1 MENNV
6 VVINDLIVQVAVRG
20 LPIELSYILPQEL
33 SSLGVGSEVTVPL
46 GKRLEKGW
54 IVSIGATEAPH
65 KEPSPSNNQPQLIE
79 DHESKKEKT
88 FKYKSIL
95 QGHPCFDTSSIN
107 LFKWM
112 SEYYGSYLVE
122 AIECATPER
131 TFKKPE
137 FCYTLVNKNLDSLH
151 AIIESLPKSAKA
163 QKSLLSL
170 FIEDIE
176 KSLLHAEL
184 STNDSLIRSAKA
196 LNKKG
201 FLNKEPLD
209 TEYDTTKKTPI
220 SNFILNEEQGKAAH
234 SIINALG
241 NGFKPFLL
249 YGITGSGKTEVY
261 LTAIQEALKNG
272 GSILV
277 VVPEI
282 ALTPQLTKR
291 FEERLG
297 TKIGLLHSKVGAA
310 ERWATWEASLQGKVR
325 VIVGARSA
333 IFAPIE
339 NLALVIVDEEHE
351 GSYKQGEGIRYN
363 GRDIAIMKAKLA
375 GIPIVLGSATP
386 SLETLLHAS
395 KGKYGVLKLTQRA
408 NNAILPTIEV
418 VDMKKYKP
426 KELPSA
432 NISPLLYNAIEETLN
447 KKEQIIL
454 FFNKRGFASYLQC
467 DTCHRVIECPHC
479 SVTLTYYRYKNS
491 LNCHYCGLQR
501 QAPEKCT
508 SCADIV
514 IADDEKKE
522 KKIGHLSEKGSGT
535 EKIHEEIGKL
545 FPDASILRMDRDS
558 TTKKDA
564 VENIIDAM
572 HARSADI
579 LIGTQMIAKGHDLP
593 HVTLVGIIDAD
604 IGLHFP
610 DFRASERTYQLIV
623 QASGRAGRG
632 NIQGKV
638 ILQTK
643 EPNHP
648 TILSAVKN
656 KFQAFAKLELDF
668 REGLSY
674 PPHGRLAR
682 IVVSSPD
689 NSDTIDV
696 SHSLSN
702 FLNFIKKESPTH
714 NFTILGPTKAP
725 IERLSGRYRWHLLIK
740 SKSARTLSLLSK
752 EVRNWKVKLKGIKD
766 ARIIFDIDPI
776 DML

>member
-1 MENNV
+1 MQNKDNTQ
-6 VVINDLIVQVAVRG
+6 INSRVQVAVRG
-20 LPIELSYILPQEL
+20 LPMVLTYSLPDELNY
-33 SSLGVGSEVTVPL
+33 LGVGSEVTVPL

-54 IVSIGATEAPH
+54 IVSIGAEEIPE
-65 KEPSPSNNQPQLIE
+65 KPEISEPQQQNLFERVENNKTISL
-79 DHESKKEKT
+79 KK
-88 FKYKSIL
+88 IL
-95 QGHPCFDTSSIN
+95 QGHHCFDSSSIE

-112 SEYYGSYLVE
+112 SEYYGSHLVE
-122 AIECATPER
+122 AIECAIPEKSYR
-131 TFKKPE
+131 KPE
-137 FCYTLVNKNLDSLH
+137 FCFALKNHDRLELEKT
-151 AIIESLPKSAKA
+151 IESLPKSAKA
-163 QKSLLSL
+163 QKELLAL
-170 FIEDIE
+170 FLESPETPITQ
-176 KSLLHAEL
+176 LVL
-184 STNDSLIRSAKA
+184 STNESHLRSAKS
-196 LNKKG
+196 LEKKG
-201 FLNKEPLD
+201 ILEKKPVDLEAFSHQEYAFNNFDLND
-209 TEYDTTKKTPI
+209 
-220 SNFILNEEQGKAAH
+220 EQEKAATTV
-234 SIINALG
+234 SNALG
-241 NGFKPFLL
+241 NGFQPFLL

-261 LTAIQEALKNG
+261 LTAIQKALEQG
-272 GSILV
+272 GSALV

-282 ALTPQLTKR
+282 ALTPQLTSR

-297 TKIGLLHSKVGAA
+297 TKIGVLHSKVGAVS
-310 ERWATWEASLQGKVR
+310 RWETWEACLKGEIKV
-325 VIVGARSA
+325 VIGARSA
-333 IFAPIE
+333 IFAPIK
-339 NLALVIVDEEHE
+339 NLSLIIVDEEHE
-351 GSYKQGEGIRYN
+351 GSYKQGEGLRYN
-363 GRDIAIMKAKLA
+363 GRDLAIMRAKFTNV
-375 GIPIVLGSATP
+375 PIVLGSATP

-395 KGKYGVLKLTQRA
+395 KGNYKVLKLTERA
-408 NNAILPTIEV
+408 NKTDLPQIEV
-418 VDMKKYKP
+418 VDMRTYKL
-426 KELPSA
+426 KELPTS
-432 NISPLLYNAIEETLN
+432 NISPILYDAIKETLD

-479 SVTLTYYRYKNS
+479 SVTLTYYRYKDS
-491 LNCHYCGLQR
+491 LNCHYCGLNYK
-501 QAPEKCT
+501 APEKCT
-508 SCADIV
+508 HCSDIV
-514 IADDEKKE
+514 VADEEKKE
-522 KKIGHLSEKGSGT
+522 KNLGHLSEKGSGT
-535 EKIHEEIGKL
+535 EKIHEEVGKL
-545 FPDASILRMDRDS
+545 FPEASILRMDRDS

-572 HARSADI
+572 HSRSADI

-632 NIQGKV
+632 NVQGRV
-638 ILQTK
+638 ILQTR

-689 NSDTIDV
+689 NSETIDV
-696 SHSLSN
+696 SLSLVN
-702 FLNFIKKESPTH
+702 FLNHIKEISPSH
-714 NFTILGPTKAP
+714 NFSILGPTKAP

-752 EVRNWKVKLKGIKD
+752 EVRNWKGKLKGVKD
-766 ARIIFDIDPI
+766 ARIIFDIDPV